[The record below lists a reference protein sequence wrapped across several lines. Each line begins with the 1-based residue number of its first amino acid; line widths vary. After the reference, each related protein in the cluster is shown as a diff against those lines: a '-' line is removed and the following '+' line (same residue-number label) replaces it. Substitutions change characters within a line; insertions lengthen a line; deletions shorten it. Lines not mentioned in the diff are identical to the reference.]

1 MALKGDLCPINEIE
15 CSDYSKGL
23 FWSSMLKPPSPGLC
37 HVQEL
42 ALEGLKFTWSAIGSK
57 STKHITEKQICPEVG
72 EIEFILGWGRK

>member
-1 MALKGDLCPINEIE
+1 
-15 CSDYSKGL
+15 
-23 FWSSMLKPPSPGLC
+23 MLKPPSPGLC